1 MTAPVVIVGAGGHA
15 RVVADTLLASG
26 RIVAGFIDA
35 DECLW
40 GTVITGLPVLG
51 GDAVLDAPGWAG
63 HALVNAIG
71 ANPLRE
77 TIQRRLEAAGW
88 KFTGARHPRAAISSF
103 ATLDE
108 SVQVFANAVVQ
119 PGAVVGPGC
128 IINTGAIVEHDCD
141 LGPFTHCA
149 PGSVLCGGVTT
160 GPRVHIGAGAVVREN
175 ITLGADVTVGA
186 GAAVVRDHTDPGL
199 LKGVPARP

>member
-1 MTAPVVIVGAGGHA
+1 MSAPIVIVGAGGHA
-15 RVVADTLLASG
+15 RVVADALLASG
-26 RIVAGFIDA
+26 RTVAGFIDA
-35 DECLW
+35 DERLW
-40 GTVITGLPVLG
+40 GTVMTGLPVLG
-51 GDAVLDAPGWAG
+51 GDTVLDAPEWRG
-63 HALVNAIG
+63 HLLANAIG

-77 TIQRRLEAAGW
+77 AIQRRLETAGW
-88 KFTGARHPRAAISSF
+88 TFTGARHPQATISPF

-128 IINTGAIVEHDCD
+128 IINTGAIVEHDCV
-141 LGPFTHCA
+141 LGAFTHCA

-160 GPRVHIGAGAVVREN
+160 GPRVHIGAAAVVREN

-186 GAAVVRDHTDPGL
+186 GAAVVGDYAGPGL
-199 LKGVPARP
+199 LKGIPARP